1 MMILVP
7 WLIIIA
13 IVLMFWVSYV
23 YSYSKLVKHENI
35 KLKDKLAHVETEL
48 ADLKSK
54 IEWDNY

>member
-23 YSYSKLVKHENI
+23 YSYSKLVKNENI
-35 KLKDKLAHVETEL
+35 KLKDKLDHVETEL
-48 ADLKSK
+48 ANLKSK
-54 IEWDNY
+54 TEWDNY

>member
-23 YSYSKLVKHENI
+23 YSYSKLVKCENI

-48 ADLKSK
+48 ANLKSK
-54 IEWDNY
+54 TEWDNY

>member
-23 YSYSKLVKHENI
+23 YSYSKIVRHENT
-35 KLKDKLAHVETEL
+35 KLKNKLAHVETEL
-48 ADLKSK
+48 ANLKSK
-54 IEWDNY
+54 TNWDNY